1 MSGFTYR
8 LYLEN
13 GEDIGS
19 FATAVP
25 DWSVGDEF
33 FSGDHTRFR
42 ILNILPGEDLG
53 SVEFSGAFVVTQ
65 AALAEPGL
73 ARR

>member
-1 MSGFTYR
+1 MSGFKFR

-33 FSGDHTRFR
+33 FNSDHNEFR
-42 ILNILPGEDLG
+42 ILDIATDLG
-53 SVEFSGAFVVTQ
+53 DGGFTGAFMVTPVE
-65 AALAEPGL
+65 LAEP
-73 ARR
+73 